1 MKDLPIVM
9 KLILN
14 VLIYIIYWVIASL
27 IVGVGMSLFMWNP
40 DNLLADKVWIFLA
53 LLILLITL
61 IFREHCY
68 ICMRREEKVQEE
80 KKTSYTQTKKQDAV
94 NTKKETVKKKQVDKD
109 DDEIKIYV
117 EKEIK

>member
-1 MKDLPIVM
+1 
-9 KLILN
+9 
-14 VLIYIIYWVIASL
+14 
-27 IVGVGMSLFMWNP
+27 
-40 DNLLADKVWIFLA
+40 
-53 LLILLITL
+53 
-61 IFREHCY
+61 
-68 ICMRREEKVQEE
+68 MRREEKVQEE